1 LEVGDDAIVTP
12 LQVDRE
18 IEERARGLGAG
29 QDDRMDSADDMRGAD
44 AQRVKEEVSMRSMR
58 LVFGG

>member
-1 LEVGDDAIVTP
+1 M
-12 LQVDRE
+12 DRE

-29 QDDRMDSADDMRGAD
+29 QDDRIDSADDMRGAD
-44 AQRVKEEVSMRSMR
+44 AQRVKEEVSVRSMR